1 VRKGG
6 VALRRLF
13 AHALLA
19 GALAVL
25 LLPLAKLAWAQP
37 PPPLPQRAVVE
48 VMVLHATQ
56 NAAGGSIG
64 PGIGNMP
71 QLQQP
76 PFSAFNTYR
85 LLAKQ
90 SLTLQKGVPMTYTLP
105 NGRVLQVTLSN
116 VLAGPRYEISAA
128 INQPGSN
135 AYLNLLR
142 VTTPPNQTF
151 FVAGQQFQGG
161 VIIIGFTLH

>member
-1 VRKGG
+1 MI
-6 VALRRLF
+6 RRLF
-13 AHALLA
+13 LLVGVWLALVSLA
-19 GALAVL
+19 Q
-25 LLPLAKLAWAQP
+25 AQP
-37 PPPLPQRAVVE
+37 PQRATLE

-56 NAAGGSIG
+56 APGPGSIG

-76 PFSAFNTYR
+76 PFSAWNTYR

-90 SLTLQKGVPMTYTLP
+90 SLVLQQGAPMTYALP
-105 NGRVLQVTLSN
+105 NGRVLQIT
-116 VLAGPRYEISAA
+116 LAGIAPGPRFKIAAA
-128 INQPGSN
+128 INQPGGSS
-135 AYLNLLR
+135 YLKLLE
-142 VTTPPNQTF
+142 VTAPPNQTF

>member
-1 VRKGG
+1 VKSR
-6 VALRRLF
+6 ARRWF
-13 AHALLA
+13 AHALLGGVA
-19 GALAVL
+19 ALAF
-25 LLPLAKLAWAQP
+25 LPLEQLAEAQP
-37 PPPLPQRAVVE
+37 VPQPLPQRSVVE
-48 VMVLHATQ
+48 IMVLHATQ
-56 NAAGGSIG
+56 NPGGGSIG

-90 SLTLQKGVPMTYTLP
+90 SLTLQRNVPMTYTLP
-105 NGRVLQVTLSN
+105 NGRVLQVTLTN
-116 VLAGPRYEISAA
+116 VVAGPRFEISAA

-135 AYLNLLR
+135 SYINLLR
-142 VTTPPNQTF
+142 VTTPANQTF